1 MPTVEKETKKVNKN
15 LNESIIQIRVD
26 LQKSKIK
33 KSGKNKYAGF
43 EYYELA
49 DFLPRLNELML
60 QYGINDK
67 FTIEEDKAT
76 LTLIKGEEAQ
86 SYNIP
91 FERFDTPLVNKKDKN
106 GTLLKDKNGEYIQ
119 TPSMQ
124 DIQYLGALNTYY
136 KRYLYLNAF
145 GITDGEVIDSLDN
158 NEIQRGTKANK
169 KATKTTEK
177 KEQPKGADLPIQDG
191 QIERIKELY
200 TAEEL
205 MPLMRHIGKVKVAEL
220 TLLEASSLIKHK
232 ETKEEK

>member
-26 LQKSKIK
+26 LQNSKIK
-33 KSGKNKYAGF
+33 KSGINKYAGF
-43 EYYELA
+43 AYYELA

-76 LTLIKGEEAQ
+76 LTLIKGEETQ

-91 FERFDTPLVNKKDKN
+91 FERFDTPLNKN
-106 GTLLKDKNGEYIQ
+106 GS
-119 TPSMQ
+119 PSMQ

-145 GITDGEVIDSLDN
+145 GITDGEVIDSMDN
-158 NEIQRGTKANK
+158 NEIQKGAKSTKKVTKA
-169 KATKTTEK
+169 TEK
-177 KEQPKGADLPIQDG
+177 KEQLKGADLPIQES

-205 MPLMRHIGKVKVAEL
+205 MPLMRHIGKVKVTEL
-220 TLLEASSLIKHK
+220 TLLEASRLIKRK